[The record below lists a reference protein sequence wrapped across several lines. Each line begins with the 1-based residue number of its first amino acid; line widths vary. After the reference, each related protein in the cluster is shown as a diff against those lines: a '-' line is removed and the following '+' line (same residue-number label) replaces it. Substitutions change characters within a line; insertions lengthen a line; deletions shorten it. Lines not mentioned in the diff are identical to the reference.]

1 MEKIETKIRPKKKIT
16 KLKVKESNEIYSKS
30 LFSREVCVSI
40 TNIGKNMKETLERI
54 IASEVE
60 GKCIIQGY
68 VKPGSVKVQNY
79 SSGLVMTD
87 KVIFNVVLE
96 CYVCN
101 PVEGMIINC
110 FAENITKAGI
120 RALITKENSPL
131 LIFVAR
137 DHNYMSSYFNSVK
150 ENDNIKVKV
159 IGQRFELNDKYI
171 SIIASLVEEHEN
183 ILQLQTKPKKKLQKL
198 ILKDEKEEPKQEKVE
213 QVEEPEKLG
222 EIVEDIQVN

>member
-1 MEKIETKIRPKKKIT
+1 MEKIESKIRPKKKIT

-30 LFSREVCVSI
+30 LFSKDVCISI
-40 TNIGKNMKETLERI
+40 TNVGKNMKETLERV

-79 SSGLVMTD
+79 SSGIVMSD
-87 KVIFNVVLE
+87 KIIFHVVLE
-96 CYVCN
+96 CYICN
-101 PVEGMIINC
+101 PVEGMTLQC

-120 RALITKENSPL
+120 RGLITKENSPL

-137 DHNYMSSYFNSVK
+137 DHNYMSAYFNSIK

-171 SIIASLVEEHEN
+171 SIIASLIEDHES
-183 ILQLQTKPKKKLQKL
+183 ILDLQTKAKKKLPKL
-198 ILKDEKEEPKQEKVE
+198 ILKDEKEE
-213 QVEEPEKLG
+213 LN
-222 EIVEDIQVN
+222 D

>member
-40 TNIGKNMKETLERI
+40 SNIGKNMKETLERI

-68 VKPGSVKVQNY
+68 VKPASVKVQNY

-96 CYVCN
+96 CYVCI

-150 ENDNIKVKV
+150 ENDNIK
-159 IGQRFELNDKYI
+159 IDQ
-171 SIIASLVEEHEN
+171 
-183 ILQLQTKPKKKLQKL
+183 
-198 ILKDEKEEPKQEKVE
+198 
-213 QVEEPEKLG
+213 
-222 EIVEDIQVN
+222 

>member
-68 VKPGSVKVQNY
+68 VKPASVKVQNY

-96 CYVCN
+96 CYVCI

-150 ENDNIKVKV
+150 ENDNIKIKV
-159 IGQRFELNDKYI
+159 IGQRYELNDKYI

-198 ILKDEKEEPKQEKVE
+198 ILKDEKEEPKQEKIE
-213 QVEEPEKLG
+213 QEEEAKQLG

>member
-1 MEKIETKIRPKKKIT
+1 MDGIESKIKLKKKIT

-30 LFSREVCVSI
+30 LFTRDVCLSV

-54 IASEVE
+54 IASQVE

-68 VKPGSVKVQNY
+68 VKPESVKVQNY
-79 SSGLVMTD
+79 SSGLILTD
-87 KVIFNVVLE
+87 KVVFTVILE

-120 RALITKENSPL
+120 RALISKENTPL

-137 DHNYMSSYFNSVK
+137 DHNYMSSYFNSIK

-159 IGQRFELNDKYI
+159 IGQRYELNDTYI

-183 ILQLQTKPKKKLQKL
+183 ILQLQTKSKKKLPKL
-198 ILKDEKEEPKQEKVE
+198 ILKDEKEEELDIK
-213 QVEEPEKLG
+213 EEEAQ
-222 EIVEDIQVN
+222 EDILEKNIKEE